1 MPSLAPL
8 VIATSLIV
16 AAISVVLIDVL
27 RAVLARSQPTAIP
40 PGEPPVR
47 FLFDRDRLIDTTPS
61 GEVLLSRLAVQV
73 PSLKSV
79 MDLLK
84 PRFPDIGESIGALD
98 HLGETRLLASDGSAQ
113 LTAVRIGETLRLD
126 LQPLSTQE
134 SLLFVSAA
142 ELAALKAE
150 LERLRGVAD
159 SLPYLVWCEDRDG
172 RLTWVNRAYLDT
184 CNKFFG
190 PDAADNWPLPRLF
203 DTLPAP
209 EGDDRVSARLRVGP
223 EDSGDPFEVVVTPRE
238 GGLLGTAYPADSAVR
253 AERSMRDVLQTLT
266 RTFAQISIG
275 LAVFGRDRRLVLF
288 NPALADLTGCAP
300 NPWPFARLCSSS
312 WTSCATAGW
321 FQNPRTTRHGG
332 PGWPMPPPGTCPAC
346 ASTGPCP
353 MAEPSR

>member
-190 PDAADNWPLPRLF
+190 PDAADNWPLPR
-203 DTLPAP
+203 P
-209 EGDDRVSARLRVGP
+209 V
-223 EDSGDPFEVVVTPRE
+223 
-238 GGLLGTAYPADSAVR
+238 
-253 AERSMRDVLQTLT
+253 
-266 RTFAQISIG
+266 
-275 LAVFGRDRRLVLF
+275 
-288 NPALADLTGCAP
+288 
-300 NPWPFARLCSSS
+300 
-312 WTSCATAGW
+312 
-321 FQNPRTTRHGG
+321 
-332 PGWPMPPPGTCPAC
+332 
-346 ASTGPCP
+346 
-353 MAEPSR
+353 